1 MISRNLV
8 FLGIIIAILSMKCFV
23 NSQIK
28 VIENQ
33 KEKENILLTQDFGWS
48 LHTVDAV
55 HYTGISGNTIGE
67 IFDCLSSSER
77 SRYNFV
83 LAFCFYVNDLR

>member
-1 MISRNLV
+1 MMISRNLV
-8 FLGIIIAILSMKCFV
+8 FLGIIIAVLSMNCFV

-33 KEKENILLTQDFGWS
+33 KEKKIILLTQDFGWS
-48 LHTVDAV
+48 LRTVDTV

-67 IFDCLSSSER
+67 IFDCLCFLLR
-77 SRYNFV
+77 DQDIILFWL
-83 LAFCFYVNDLR
+83 LAFM

>member
-1 MISRNLV
+1 MN
-8 FLGIIIAILSMKCFV
+8 CFV

-55 HYTGISGNTIGE
+55 HYAGISGNTIAE
-67 IFDCLSSSER
+67 IFDCFLLR
-77 SRYNFV
+77 DQDIILFWL
-83 LAFCFYVNDLR
+83 LAFM